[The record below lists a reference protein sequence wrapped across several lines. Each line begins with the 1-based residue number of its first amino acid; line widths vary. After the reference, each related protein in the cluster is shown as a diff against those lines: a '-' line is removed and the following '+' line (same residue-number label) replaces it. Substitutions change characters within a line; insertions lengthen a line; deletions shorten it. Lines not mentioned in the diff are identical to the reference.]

1 MKTYILPGGSEKNK
15 EWVDLTVS
23 ELSPTFTSKGV
34 YWKHW
39 NGDQTEGNWIEKEAQ
54 RIINDF
60 NNEKVNIIAKSVGTM
75 VCMAIL
81 KLQSSL
87 VNKIILCGI
96 ALNDFSEDDQKEFLV
111 LKNLPPENI
120 LCIQNVDDTHGSF
133 AKVETFIHDINSNIK
148 IISKP
153 RDDHNYPYS
162 IDFIEY
168 LNK

>member
-15 EWVDLTVS
+15 EWIDLTVR
-23 ELSPTFTSKGV
+23 ELSPTIIAKGI
-34 YWKHW
+34 YWQHW
-39 NGDQTEGNWIEKEAQ
+39 NGDQIEGNWIEKEAQ

-81 KLQSSL
+81 KLQPSL

-111 LKNLPPENI
+111 LKNLPSENI
-120 LCIQNVDDTHGSF
+120 LCIQNENDNHGNF
-133 AKVETFIHDINSNIK
+133 AKTEAFIHEINPNIK
-148 IISKP
+148 LISKP

-162 IDFIEY
+162 EDFINF
-168 LNK
+168 LK